1 MIPPAGPCASTSPC
15 GACSATARPSWQ
27 RPGAPWSAGE
37 PEYEQAY
44 QEAARAHRVYG
55 WEMPYVD
62 DAGDEPGEGHP
73 AGGESREADM
83 IDTTGDTLAADT
95 AEAEAMSQRFEEDE
109 RVWQGVHA
117 NDAAPLPEREDAER
131 TRRRQLP
138 LADSLRE
145 AIATSRTLLDH
156 AEQT

>member
-1 MIPPAGPCASTSPC
+1 MMRTSTITCPAC
-15 GACSATARPSWQ
+15 GAQATETMPTDACQVRSVCAQCGAHLRPKPGDCCVFCSYGSVPCL
-27 RPGAPWSAGE
+27 PL
-37 PEYEQAY
+37 
-44 QEAARAHRVYG
+44 QEEHA
-55 WEMPYVD
+55 
-62 DAGDEPGEGHP
+62 
-73 AGGESREADM
+73 AGGESLEGDM
-83 IDTTGDTLAADT
+83 IDTAGDTLAVDT
-95 AEAEAMSQRFEEDE
+95 AEAEAMSQSFEEDE

>member
-1 MIPPAGPCASTSPC
+1 MTRPSTITCPAC
-15 GACSATARPSWQ
+15 GAQATETMPTDACQVLYVCAQCGAHLRPTPGDCCVFCSYGSVPCPPRQEEHAA
-27 RPGAPWSAGE
+27 GSA
-37 PEYEQAY
+37 
-44 QEAARAHRVYG
+44 
-55 WEMPYVD
+55 
-62 DAGDEPGEGHP
+62 
-73 AGGESREADM
+73 SLEADM
-83 IDTTGDTLAADT
+83 IDTTEDTLAADT
-95 AEAEAMSQRFEEDE
+95 AEAEAMSQSFEEDE

-131 TRRRQLP
+131 IRRRQLP

>member
-1 MIPPAGPCASTSPC
+1 MPTDACQVRSVCAQC
-15 GACSATARPSWQ
+15 GAHLRPKPGDCCVFCSYGSVPCL
-27 RPGAPWSAGE
+27 PL
-37 PEYEQAY
+37 
-44 QEAARAHRVYG
+44 QEEHA
-55 WEMPYVD
+55 
-62 DAGDEPGEGHP
+62 
-73 AGGESREADM
+73 AGGESLEGDM
-83 IDTTGDTLAADT
+83 IDTAGDTLAVDT
-95 AEAEAMSQRFEEDE
+95 AEAEAMSQSFEEDE

>member
-1 MIPPAGPCASTSPC
+1 MTRPSTITCPAC
-15 GACSATARPSWQ
+15 GAQATETMPTDACQVRSVCAQCGAHLRPKPGDCCVFCSYGSVPCL
-27 RPGAPWSAGE
+27 PL
-37 PEYEQAY
+37 
-44 QEAARAHRVYG
+44 QEEHA
-55 WEMPYVD
+55 
-62 DAGDEPGEGHP
+62 
-73 AGGESREADM
+73 AGGESLEGDM
-83 IDTTGDTLAADT
+83 IDTAGDTLAVDT
-95 AEAEAMSQRFEEDE
+95 AEAEAMSQSFEEDE

>member
-1 MIPPAGPCASTSPC
+1 VV
-15 GACSATARPSWQ
+15 TAWRTLEPH
-27 RPGAPWSAGE
+27 E

-44 QEAARAHRVYG
+44 QEAARVHRAYG
-55 WEMPYVD
+55 WEMPYAE
-62 DAGDEPGEGHP
+62 AGDESGEGRT

-117 NDAAPLPEREDAER
+117 NDAAPLPGREDAER

-138 LADSLRE
+138 LADALRD

-156 AEQT
+156 APPAGQDVGGDELGE

>member
-1 MIPPAGPCASTSPC
+1 MTRPSTITCPVC
-15 GACSATARPSWQ
+15 GAQATETMPTDACQVRSVCAQCGAQLRPTPGDCCVFCSYGSVPC
-27 RPGAPWSAGE
+27 PPL
-37 PEYEQAY
+37 
-44 QEAARAHRVYG
+44 QEEHA
-55 WEMPYVD
+55 
-62 DAGDEPGEGHP
+62 
-73 AGGESREADM
+73 AGGASQEADM

-95 AEAEAMSQRFEEDE
+95 AEAEAMSQSFEEDE
-109 RVWQGVHA
+109 RVWQGIHA
-117 NDAAPLPEREDAER
+117 NDAAPMSEREDAER